1 MSGVDFCSG
10 ELIHRKDVSGRLA
23 VFTFR
28 CAEPLSFTAGQYT
41 TLGIP
46 CNGELIERPYSIV
59 SSPEERCLEF
69 FIELVPAGL
78 FTPKLWSMRLGAAI
92 QIRRRVVGRFT
103 LDRSI
108 NRHLMIATVTGVAP
122 FISMLRTHQLEKQL
136 VAGDRDQFLLIHG
149 ASRSEDFGPYYHE
162 LEEVSNEGWL
172 TYVPTISRPWEEAN
186 WRGET
191 GRVEDIVRKH
201 ADRLVF
207 DSTNSLAYLCGH
219 PQMIE
224 NVKTI
229 LGRARFSEHQI
240 LQEHY
245 FSLRESDL
253 INEQQES
260 VASLTTSEHGSN
272 QSHNVHSAL
281 GRRL

>member
-1 MSGVDFCSG
+1 MSKVNFCSG

-28 CAEPLSFTAGQYT
+28 CAEPLSFKAGQYA
-41 TLGIP
+41 TLRIP
-46 CNGELIERPYSIV
+46 GTGELVERPYSIV
-59 SSPEERCLEF
+59 SSPRESCLEF
-69 FIELVPAGL
+69 FIELVPTGL
-78 FTPKLWSMRLGAAI
+78 FTPKLWSMRLGSAI
-92 QIRRRVVGRFT
+92 QIRRRVVGQFT

-122 FISMLRTHQLEKQL
+122 FISMIRTQQQERQL
-136 VAGDRDQFLLIHG
+136 VAGVREQFLLIHG

-162 LEEVSNEGWL
+162 LEEVAGEGWL
-172 TYVPTISRPWEEAN
+172 TYVPTISRPWEELN

-201 ADRLVF
+201 ADGLVF
-207 DSTNSLAYLCGH
+207 GSTNSVAYLCGH

-229 LGRARFSEHQI
+229 LGRARFTDHQI
-240 LQEHY
+240 KQEHY
-245 FSLRESDL
+245 FSQHDSDL
-253 INEQQES
+253 INRHQEL
-260 VASLTTSEHGSN
+260 VGA
-272 QSHNVHSAL
+272 
-281 GRRL
+281 